1 MTAIDLLGPTIAAG
15 GVTTRPTE
23 TRSFGAVDT
32 FFRDCS
38 DAVTDDGTEYQAA
51 FFNSLLGN
59 VRALI
64 RGNGQTAV
72 GAVDIVTLDNAADSL
87 FLTAIQ
93 QLIQRGL
100 PKAAVDTGTVGHVVA
115 AFTPAVAEHKFGLRL
130 SVQIANTNTGDT
142 DFNPST
148 VGALPIK
155 RIGGDSLQPGD
166 LRAGG
171 VAELFCMGPGTHY
184 EIVSF
189 IPPSQPGTSTTK
201 APKLIGFVA
210 DQSGAGATS
219 VPSAVATAVAFG
231 HTAKNNLWGTSNF
244 NGTTLTIG
252 AGEAGIW
259 DINAAVH
266 VPIQGASG
274 FEQIGIWK
282 NGVQVFTGTTTTGQ
296 AGTGSYVEVSANLVC
311 AAGDTIQIL
320 FYHQYGSTISTA
332 NDQTTNFSAFLIS
345 AY

>member
-1 MTAIDLLGPTIAAG
+1 MTAIDLLGPTVAAG

-23 TRSFGAVDT
+23 TRTFGASDT

-38 DAVTDDGTEYQAA
+38 DAFTDDGTEYQAA
-51 FFNSLLGN
+51 FFNAWLANS
-59 VRALI
+59 RALI
-64 RGNGQTAV
+64 RGNGQTAA
-72 GAVDIVTLDNAADSL
+72 GAVDIVSQDNAADSL

-100 PKAAVDTGTVGHVVA
+100 PKAALDTGTAGHVVA
-115 AFTPAVAEHKFGLRL
+115 AFTPAVVEHKFGLRL
-130 SVQIANTNTGDT
+130 SIQIANTNTGDT
-142 DFNPST
+142 DFNPNT
-148 VGALPIK
+148 IGALPIK

-210 DQSGAGATS
+210 DQSGAAATS
-219 VPSAVATAVAFG
+219 IPSAVATSVSFG
-231 HTAKNNLWGTSNF
+231 HTVKNNLWGTSTF
-244 NGTTLTIG
+244 GGTNLTIG

-259 DINAAVH
+259 SVNAAIH
-266 VPIQGASG
+266 VPIQSG
-274 FEQIGIWK
+274 SAFEQVFISK
-282 NGVQVFTGTTTTGQ
+282 NGTQIFTGTTTT
-296 AGTGSYVEVSANLVC
+296 APAATGSYVEVSADVVC
-311 AAGDTIQIL
+311 AVGDVVGIN
-320 FYHQYGSTISTA
+320 FYHQFAGTIATA
-332 NDQTTNFSAFLIS
+332 ADQTTNFSAFLIS